1 MLVHKLYSKF
11 FLSCLKEIFDEN
23 LNKHEIIYTEITI
36 VKFYVYIVHTS
47 QDIIL
52 SWVVFFVLMKI
63 DKIMWIIMEKF
74 E

>member
-1 MLVHKLYSKF
+1 M
-11 FLSCLKEIFDEN
+11 FDEN

-63 DKIMWIIMEKF
+63 NKILLIIMEKF